1 MSGRYTIARIS
12 MGGENFEILVKP
24 EPAYAYRS
32 GKDVPISDV
41 LVSDVIFSDANKG
54 LKASTEKL
62 RRSFGTTDTL
72 RIAEMILKR
81 GTLLL
86 TAEQRRKMIEEKRK
100 QIISFISRQCI
111 DPRTK
116 LPHPPLRIEQAMK
129 EIHYSIDPFKSA
141 EEQANE
147 VIKLLRRVIPIK
159 IEKLTVGVKVPP
171 EHVGRAYGV
180 VKSFGTI
187 KREEWQRDGGW
198 IALVELPAGLYG
210 SFLERLGEIT
220 KGRVETKLIE

>member
-72 RIAEMILKR
+72 RIAEAILKR

-111 DPRTK
+111 DPRTR

-141 EEQANE
+141 EEQAND

-159 IEKLTVGVKVPP
+159 IEKLTVGVKIPP
-171 EHVGRAYGV
+171 EYVGRAYGV
-180 VKSFGTI
+180 VKNFGTI